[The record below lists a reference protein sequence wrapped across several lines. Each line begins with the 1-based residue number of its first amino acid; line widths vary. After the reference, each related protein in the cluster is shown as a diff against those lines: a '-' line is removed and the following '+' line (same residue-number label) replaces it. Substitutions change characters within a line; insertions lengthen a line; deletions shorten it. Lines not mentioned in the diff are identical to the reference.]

1 VERAFQL
8 SRHFDIAVIGAGSGG
23 LSVAAAAAQFG
34 RKVVL
39 FEKGEMGGDCL
50 NYGCVPSKALL
61 AAAKQ
66 AHAMRSGAA
75 YGISPA
81 EPQVDFGAVRAH
93 VQRAIAAI
101 APHDSQERFEK
112 LGVTVVRAAARFID
126 DRSIE
131 AAGEH
136 YTARRM
142 VIATGSS
149 PALPPVPGLAD
160 VPYLTNETLF
170 GNETLPAHLLVLGAG
185 PIGLEMAQAHRRL
198 GSAVTVIEARLPLAQ
213 DDPEL
218 SAVVLERL
226 AAEGVDILANRAA
239 TGVTHDAQGFRIALQ
254 GGGEVAGSHLLV
266 AAGRR
271 PNVDGLGLE
280 AAGIAFSA
288 RGITVDRGLRT
299 TNRRVYAVGDVA
311 GGRFTH
317 EAGYQAGIVIRNAL
331 FGLPVK
337 ARTSMPHVTYTDPEL
352 AQAGMTEAEARA
364 RHGGRVKLLRW
375 PFSGNDRAQAEGRT
389 DGLVKIVTG
398 PRGRILGAG
407 IVGPGAGELIQPWI
421 LALEKGLK
429 IGAMATPVLPYPTRG
444 EAGRRA
450 AVNYFQEFASN
461 PLVRGVIRVVSTLR
475 P

>member
-1 VERAFQL
+1 V
-8 SRHFDIAVIGAGSGG
+8 SPSHFDLAVIGAGSGG

-34 RKVVL
+34 QRVVL

-66 AHAMRSGAA
+66 AQAMRSGAQF
-75 YGISPA
+75 GIAPVEPA
-81 EPQVDFGAVRAH
+81 VDFAAVRAH

-112 LGVTVVRAAARFID
+112 LGVTVIRAAARFRD
-126 DRSIE
+126 ARSLA
-131 AAGEH
+131 AAGEVF
-136 YTARRM
+136 TARRF
-142 VIATGSS
+142 VVATGSR
-149 PALPPVPGLAD
+149 PAIPPVPGLSELS
-160 VPYLTNETLF
+160 YLTNETLF
-170 GNETLPAHLLVLGAG
+170 ANQTLPRHLLVLGAG

-198 GSAVTVIEARLPLAQ
+198 GAAVTVVEARQPLAQ

-226 AAEGVDILANRAA
+226 AAEGVEILSGRAVA
-239 TGVTHDAQGFRIALQ
+239 QAGNGPDGVWLELE
-254 GGGEVAGSHLLV
+254 GGQRLVGSHLLV

-271 PNVDGLGLE
+271 PNVEDLGLE
-280 AAGIAFSA
+280 AAGIAVTPK
-288 RGITVDRGLRT
+288 GITVDAGLRT
-299 TNRRVYAVGDVA
+299 SNRRVYAVGDVA

-331 FGLPVK
+331 FGLP
-337 ARTSMPHVTYTDPEL
+337 ARARAGMPHVIYTDPEL
-352 AQAGMTEAEARA
+352 AQAGLTEAEARA
-364 RHGGRVKLLRW
+364 IHGEKVKLARW
-375 PFSGNDRAQAEGRT
+375 TFAGNDRAQAEGRT
-389 DGLVKIVTG
+389 EGLVKIVTG

-407 IVGPGAGELIQPWI
+407 VAGPGAGELVQPWI
-421 LALEKGLK
+421 LALDRGLK

-450 AVNYFQEFASN
+450 AVNYFQDLASN
-461 PLVRGVIRVVSTLR
+461 RLVRAVIWLVSTVR
-475 P
+475 R

>member
-1 VERAFQL
+1 M
-8 SRHFDIAVIGAGSGG
+8 SRHFDLAVIGAGSGG

-66 AHAMRSGAA
+66 AHAMRSGAS
-75 YGISPA
+75 YGIGPV
-81 EPQVDFGAVRAH
+81 EPRVDFGAVRAH

-126 DRSIE
+126 DRSLD
-131 AAGEH
+131 AAGER

-149 PALPPVPGLAD
+149 PALPPVPGLAE

-170 GNETLPAHLLVLGAG
+170 RNDTLPAHLLVLGAG

-218 SAVVLERL
+218 TAVVLERL

-239 TGVTHDAQGFRIALQ
+239 EGVTHGPRGFRIALQ
-254 GGGEVAGSHLLV
+254 GGAEVAGSHLLV

-280 AAGIAFSA
+280 AAGIDFSA

-337 ARTSMPHVTYTDPEL
+337 ARNSMPHVTYTDPEL

-364 RHGGRVKLLRW
+364 HHGDRVKLLRW

-421 LALEKGLK
+421 LALEKGLR